1 MKLLEEHFVELL
13 RQSESVNAIIEEN
26 DAREA
31 RAEELERILEV
42 FSFFLFLARLRFFFL
57 LQTAATLP

>member
-42 FSFFLFLARLRFFFL
+42 LFFFLFLARLRFFFF